1 MFHTEVDVEG
11 KINELDIPLET
22 IFKLHCHALEL
33 YEKRKLL
40 IKYLG
45 ENRLEG
51 NEKMMDEIIELES
64 INMIIDFGFEDIF
77 PIIQNVSIYASS
89 YKRFLFK
96 PMTTQDLHGKCFIH
110 NDLVSMLTGRTF
122 HDYGTKEVPFAKSI
136 IPMHL
141 YMKGC
146 PRDPSTWIAIIHGR
160 KIDIAKYGQLSAR
173 GTEFEPITQKEYDD
187 CIDIL
192 KKYEAYIPRSYSRYR
207 YTQLITNSLSQRLGN
222 DTKIF
227 SVFDASESKQQLL
240 KDTLEKANK
249 LPELLQEL
257 THSLKAATTVY
268 SMAST
273 PTDTA
278 IIEICKNLM
287 MKDAEIEEL
296 IKQQNEKIKQEYEDF
311 ESYKESENRILEN
324 KQLAFDKDCRNYEIE
339 STKWKSQQESKFIDY
354 QFKIENYDSLQEK
367 CSEQTEEIEKLK
379 DTIEALKRELETTKK
394 RCKKL
399 QTAIDIMKE

>member
-22 IFKLHCHALEL
+22 IFKLHCRALEL
-33 YEKRKLL
+33 YEKRNLL
-40 IKYLG
+40 IKSLG
-45 ENRLEG
+45 GGLSECDEEML
-51 NEKMMDEIIELES
+51 DEIIELES

-77 PIIQNVSIYASS
+77 PTFLKGSFYGAP
-89 YKRFLFK
+89 YGRFLFK
-96 PMTTQDLHGKCFIH
+96 PHTCQ
-110 NDLVSMLTGRTF
+110 NNSGRTYVVNEIISTIASF
-122 HDYGTKEVPFAKSI
+122 DQFKVSSPFTNK

-141 YMKGC
+141 YTRGNS
-146 PRDPSTWIAIIHGR
+146 RDQSSWRTVIHGR
-160 KIDIAKYGQLSAR
+160 KIDISKYNITIKR
-173 GTEFEPITQKEYDD
+173 VEFEPITQKEYDD

-192 KKYEAYIPRSYSRYR
+192 KKYETYMPRSYSRYR

-227 SVFDASESKQQLL
+227 SVFDASESKQQML

-249 LPELLQEL
+249 IPELLQEL

-287 MKDAEIEEL
+287 MKDVEIEEL
-296 IKQQNEKIKQEYEDF
+296 IKHQNEKIKQEYEDF
-311 ESYKESENRILEN
+311 ESYKENENRILEN

-339 STKWKSQQESKFIDY
+339 STKWKSQQESKFVDY

-379 DTIEALKRELETTKK
+379 NTIEALKRELETTKK